1 MGTVENMGHTEEHL
15 SMARELNEFKLAVKD
30 LINCHEKLLARNEEL
45 EKENKRLH
53 ETILQMSQ
61 KK

>member
-1 MGTVENMGHTEEHL
+1 MIIDENK
-15 SMARELNEFKLAVKD
+15 KLKAY
-30 LINCHEKLLARNEEL
+30 NEEL
-45 EKENKRLH
+45 EKENKNLH